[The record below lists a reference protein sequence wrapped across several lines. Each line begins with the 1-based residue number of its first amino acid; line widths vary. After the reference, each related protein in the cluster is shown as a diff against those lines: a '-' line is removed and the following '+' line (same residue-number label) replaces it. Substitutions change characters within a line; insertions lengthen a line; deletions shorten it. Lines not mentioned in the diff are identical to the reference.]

1 MGRLFT
7 IPSKK
12 EYKIDNDK
20 VVANQVRT
28 IDYVEATPTSS
39 DATATGSLTFSSDT
53 TTKYQK
59 ESTVDFYVAPRSV
72 RYPANVAH
80 DYRIFYPCYIRI
92 NRAKSWKLWV
102 QCDEIEAFNDPYIVL
117 QKDGKPREVSS
128 LDEFV
133 SAVEEFYDTY
143 TALGNSYV
151 CAYGRGTG
159 DEVLIYFTILRRW
172 DFGENNQ
179 TTILLTK
186 FECKYNT
193 VGQSSK
199 TKLYSMDNKVVSD
212 YSLETNELTSTD
224 VGVATTSDEQTTIT
238 SPIGKLLCEKIA
250 SEYKNGRETAT
261 IKCSVGNFY
270 GDEYENEKT
279 IDIDNA
285 ETASVGD
292 TVVPYVRTGRKG
304 GWQYAAPLSSD
315 GYGNAKSFDVI
326 GVEHVFD
333 GAIWQVLTLIES
345 V

>member
-72 RYPANVAH
+72 KYPANVASN
-80 DYRIFYPCYIRI
+80 YRKFYPCYIRI
-92 NRAKSWKLWV
+92 NRAKSWTLTATV
-102 QCDEIEAFNDPYIVL
+102 REFEMGNSPYIVL

-133 SAVEEFYDTY
+133 SAVEEFYDT
-143 TALGNSYV
+143 TGNVFDSYV
-151 CAYGRGTG
+151 CAYGRGAG
-159 DEVLIYFTILRRW
+159 DEVLIYFTILRQW
-172 DFGENNQ
+172 NFGENNQ
-179 TTILLTK
+179 SILLTK

-238 SPIGKLLCEKIA
+238 SSIGKLLCEKIA

-304 GWQYAAPLSSD
+304 GWQYDAPLSSD
-315 GYGNAKSFDVI
+315 GYGNAKSFDVV

>member
-39 DATATGSLTFSSDT
+39 DATATGSLAFSSDT
-53 TTKYQK
+53 TTKYKK

-72 RYPANVAH
+72 KYPANVASN
-80 DYRIFYPCYIRI
+80 YRKFYPCYIRI
-92 NRAKSWKLWV
+92 NRAKSWTLTATV
-102 QCDEIEAFNDPYIVL
+102 REFEMGNSPYIVL

-133 SAVEEFYDTY
+133 SAVEEFYDT
-143 TALGNSYV
+143 TGNVFDSYV

-159 DEVLIYFTILRRW
+159 DEVLIYFTILRQW
-172 DFGENNQ
+172 NFGENND
-179 TTILLTK
+179 IIILTK

-224 VGVATTSDEQTTIT
+224 VGVATTSDEQSVIT

-304 GWQYAAPLSSD
+304 GWQYDAPLSSD

>member
-39 DATATGSLTFSSDT
+39 DATATGSLAFSSDT
-53 TTKYQK
+53 TTKYKK

-72 RYPANVAH
+72 KYPANVASN
-80 DYRIFYPCYIRI
+80 YRKFYPCYIRI
-92 NRAKSWKLWV
+92 NRAKSWTLTATV
-102 QCDEIEAFNDPYIVL
+102 REFEMGNSPYIVL

-133 SAVEEFYDTY
+133 SAVEEFYDT
-143 TALGNSYV
+143 TGNVFDSYV
-151 CAYGRGTG
+151 CAYGRGAG
-159 DEVLIYFTILRRW
+159 DEVLIYFTILRQW
-172 DFGENNQ
+172 NFGENND
-179 TTILLTK
+179 IIILTK

-193 VGQSSK
+193 VGQSST

-304 GWQYAAPLSSD
+304 GWQYDAPLSSD

>member
-39 DATATGSLTFSSDT
+39 DATATGSLTFSSNT

-72 RYPANVAH
+72 KYPANVASN
-80 DYRIFYPCYIRI
+80 YRKFYPCYIRI
-92 NRAKSWKLWV
+92 NRAKSWTLTATV
-102 QCDEIEAFNDPYIVL
+102 REFEMGNSPYIVL

-133 SAVEEFYDTY
+133 SAVEEFYDT
-143 TALGNSYV
+143 TGNVFDSYV
-151 CAYGRGTG
+151 CAYGRGAG
-159 DEVLIYFTILRRW
+159 DEVLIYFTILRQW
-172 DFGENNQ
+172 NFGEYND
-179 TTILLTK
+179 IIILTK

-304 GWQYAAPLSSD
+304 GWQYDAPLSSD

>member
-39 DATATGSLTFSSDT
+39 DATATGSLAFSSDT
-53 TTKYQK
+53 TTKYKK

-72 RYPANVAH
+72 KYPANVASN
-80 DYRIFYPCYIRI
+80 YRKFYPCYIRI
-92 NRAKSWKLWV
+92 NRAKSWTLTATV
-102 QCDEIEAFNDPYIVL
+102 REFEMGNSPYIVL

-133 SAVEEFYDTY
+133 SAVEEFYDT
-143 TALGNSYV
+143 TGNVFDSYV
-151 CAYGRGTG
+151 CAYGRGAG
-159 DEVLIYFTILRRW
+159 DEVLIYFTILRQW
-172 DFGENNQ
+172 NFGENND
-179 TTILLTK
+179 IIILTK

-224 VGVATTSDEQTTIT
+224 VGVATTSDEQSVIT

-304 GWQYAAPLSSD
+304 GWQYDAPLSSD

>member
-1 MGRLFT
+1 M
-7 IPSKK
+7 
-12 EYKIDNDK
+12 
-20 VVANQVRT
+20 
-28 IDYVEATPTSS
+28 
-39 DATATGSLTFSSDT
+39 
-53 TTKYQK
+53 
-59 ESTVDFYVAPRSV
+59 
-72 RYPANVAH
+72 
-80 DYRIFYPCYIRI
+80 
-92 NRAKSWKLWV
+92 
-102 QCDEIEAFNDPYIVL
+102 
-117 QKDGKPREVSS
+117 
-128 LDEFV
+128 
-133 SAVEEFYDTY
+133 
-143 TALGNSYV
+143 
-151 CAYGRGTG
+151 CAYGRGVG
-159 DEVLIYFTILRRW
+159 DEVLIYFTILRQW
-172 DFGENNQ
+172 NFGENNQ
-179 TTILLTK
+179 SILLTK
-186 FECKYNT
+186 FECKYAT
-193 VGQSSK
+193 IGQSSK

-304 GWQYAAPLSSD
+304 GWQYDAPLSSD

>member
-39 DATATGSLTFSSDT
+39 DATATGSLAFSSDT
-53 TTKYQK
+53 TTKYKK

-72 RYPANVAH
+72 KYPANVASN
-80 DYRIFYPCYIRI
+80 YRKFYPCYIRI
-92 NRAKSWKLWV
+92 NRAKSWTLTATV
-102 QCDEIEAFNDPYIVL
+102 REFEMGNSPYIVL

-133 SAVEEFYDTY
+133 SAVEEFYDT
-143 TALGNSYV
+143 TGNVFDSYV
-151 CAYGRGTG
+151 CAYGRGAG
-159 DEVLIYFTILRRW
+159 DEVLIYFTILRQW
-172 DFGENNQ
+172 NFGEYND
-179 TTILLTK
+179 IIILTK

-193 VGQSSK
+193 VGQSST

-212 YSLETNELTSTD
+212 YSLEANELTSTD
-224 VGVATTSDEQTTIT
+224 VGVATTSTTIT

-304 GWQYAAPLSSD
+304 GWQYDAPLSSD

>member
-39 DATATGSLTFSSDT
+39 DATATGSLAFSSDT
-53 TTKYQK
+53 TTKYKK

-72 RYPANVAH
+72 KYPANVASN
-80 DYRIFYPCYIRI
+80 YRKFYPCYIRI
-92 NRAKSWKLWV
+92 NRAKSWTLTATV
-102 QCDEIEAFNDPYIVL
+102 REFEMGNSPYIVL

-133 SAVEEFYDTY
+133 SAVEEFYDT
-143 TALGNSYV
+143 TGNVFDSYV
-151 CAYGRGTG
+151 CAYGRGAG
-159 DEVLIYFTILRRW
+159 DEVLIYFTILRQW
-172 DFGENNQ
+172 NFGEYND
-179 TTILLTK
+179 IIILTK

-224 VGVATTSDEQTTIT
+224 VGVATTSDEQSVIT

-304 GWQYAAPLSSD
+304 GWQYDAPLSSD

>member
-39 DATATGSLTFSSDT
+39 DATATGSLAFLSDT
-53 TTKYQK
+53 TTKYKK

-72 RYPANVAH
+72 KYPANVASN
-80 DYRIFYPCYIRI
+80 YRKFYPCYIRI
-92 NRAKSWKLWV
+92 NRAKSWTLTATV
-102 QCDEIEAFNDPYIVL
+102 REFEMGNSPYIVL

-133 SAVEEFYDTY
+133 SAVEEFYDT
-143 TALGNSYV
+143 TGNVFDSYV
-151 CAYGRGTG
+151 CAYGRGAG
-159 DEVLIYFTILRRW
+159 DEVLIYFTILRQW
-172 DFGENNQ
+172 NFGEYND
-179 TTILLTK
+179 IIILTK

-304 GWQYAAPLSSD
+304 GWQYDAPLSSD

>member
-39 DATATGSLTFSSDT
+39 DATATGSLAFSSDT
-53 TTKYQK
+53 TTKYKK

-72 RYPANVAH
+72 KYPANVASN
-80 DYRIFYPCYIRI
+80 YRKFYPCYIRI
-92 NRAKSWKLWV
+92 NRAKSWTLTATV
-102 QCDEIEAFNDPYIVL
+102 REFEMGNSPYIVL

-133 SAVEEFYDTY
+133 SAVEEFYDT
-143 TALGNSYV
+143 TGNVFDSYV
-151 CAYGRGTG
+151 CAYGRGAG
-159 DEVLIYFTILRRW
+159 DEVLIYFTILRQW
-172 DFGENNQ
+172 NFGEYND
-179 TTILLTK
+179 IIILTK

-193 VGQSSK
+193 VGQSST

-224 VGVATTSDEQTTIT
+224 VGVAATSDEQTTIT

-304 GWQYAAPLSSD
+304 GWQYDAPLSSD

>member
-39 DATATGSLTFSSDT
+39 DATATGSLAFSSDT
-53 TTKYQK
+53 TTKYKK

-72 RYPANVAH
+72 KYPANVASN
-80 DYRIFYPCYIRI
+80 YRKFYPCYIRI

-102 QCDEIEAFNDPYIVL
+102 QCDEIEVFNDPYIVL

-133 SAVEEFYDTY
+133 SAVEEFYDT
-143 TALGNSYV
+143 TGNVFDSYV
-151 CAYGRGTG
+151 CAYGRGAG
-159 DEVLIYFTILRRW
+159 DEVLIYFTILRQW
-172 DFGENNQ
+172 NFGEYND
-179 TTILLTK
+179 IIILTK

-304 GWQYAAPLSSD
+304 GWQYDAPLSSD